1 MSCLTDKG
9 LEVLSLPAA
18 EDLLEHLAQ
27 LYGLGKA
34 RAMRRVNHESGALKV
49 SGYATRL

>member
-1 MSCLTDKG
+1 MSRLTERG

-18 EDLLEHLAQ
+18 EDLLECLVQ

-34 RAMRRVNHESGALKV
+34 RAMRRVDHESGAFKV
-49 SGYATRL
+49 SGFAARL